1 VFFQLLLINLWLNR
15 SNLGKAE
22 EELPASFQTIDGI
35 NGLVY
40 LVVQG
45 LYLLLAGCG
54 QQEVV
59 HLGFQVVVN
68 LQIETLI

>member
-1 VFFQLLLINLWLNR
+1 MINDLVLITT
-15 SNLGKAE
+15 NLGKAE
-22 EELPASFQTIDGI
+22 EELSASFQTIDGI

-68 LQIETLI
+68 LQKETLI